1 MNRTERQNLG
11 IQKWINAGCRGTLE
25 WTTGTGKTYAALT
38 AIKSFLTTN
47 KNKII
52 TVIVPTENL
61 KAQWLDKLTKY
72 NLFQYVNVE
81 IINSAIKR
89 NDKINFII
97 LDEVHKIP
105 TNTAIS
111 IFKKRT
117 PDLILGLSATF
128 NRLDGRHIWLND
140 LCPVIDTISVKEAVE
155 NNWLST
161 YREYKVL
168 IEPDDIEVFNEYSLK
183 FTEAFSIFNFDFK
196 LAMSCVTDIV
206 ERRKYAKMLGI
217 TQSEMTAITFLWKNM
232 LHKRKAYIANHPKK
246 LEIARKIIQ
255 NRPTSKIITFSSTI
269 KQAELIG
276 YGITVHSKKT
286 KLQNKTLIND
296 FISKSSGVINTAKSL
311 DEGIDIPDLDVAII
325 LFNTSSKTQKTQ
337 RIGRVIR
344 YEENK
349 VAEIFNLILKGTN
362 EENWFQKSTVNQKFI
377 EINEKEL
384 EDVLLYIPTYKIEQ
398 EGKDLDSLFIY

>member
-61 KAQWLDKLTKY
+61 KVQWLDKLTKY

-111 IFKKRT
+111 IFKKRN

-168 IEPDDIEVFNEYSLK
+168 IEPDDIEVFNDYSLK

-232 LHKRKAYIANHPKK
+232 LHERKAYIANHPKK

-286 KLQNKTLIND
+286 KLQNKILIND
-296 FISKSSGVINTAKSL
+296 FISKPSGVINTAKSL
-311 DEGIDIPDLDVAII
+311 DEGIDIPDLNVAII
-325 LFNTSSKTQKTQ
+325 LSNTSSKIQKTQ

-349 VAEIFNLILKGTN
+349 AAEIFNLILKGTN